1 MEWKPDKLLQLI
13 LIYVLLSGFTYWL
26 PTIRGLFDGPSY
38 TWSGWM
44 GIGGT
49 GVGGQYWI
57 LLIFTALMTIVVF
70 LGWRGTLKPFR
81 WLLLIWFML
90 LVVESGT
97 WFFSSE
103 TVQLKG
109 DTLGIELSLGKIIF
123 PFDILFLSL
132 SCLWLIRDI
141 RSNHPHQSPS
151 WKRLNRHLLIL
162 FFCLLPLQFIFL
174 RFFDHNKIFD
184 LMGVFLTIGQ
194 WILLNLS
201 FYPWKSQIPRS

>member
-1 MEWKPDKLLQLI
+1 MEWKPDKLLHVI
-13 LIYVLLSGFTYWL
+13 LIYVIFSGFTYWL

-38 TWSGWM
+38 SWSGWM

-49 GVGGQYWI
+49 GVGGQYWF
-57 LLIFTALMTIVVF
+57 LLMLTALMTTAVF
-70 LGWRGTLKPFR
+70 FGWRGIHKPFR
-81 WLLLIWFML
+81 WLLLIWFIL
-90 LVVESGT
+90 LVIESGS
-97 WFFSSE
+97 WFFSTE

-123 PFDILFLSL
+123 PFDILFWSL
-132 SCLWLIRDI
+132 SCLWLIRNI

-151 WKRLNRHLLIL
+151 WTRLNRNLLL
-162 FFCLLPLQFIFL
+162 MFFCLLPLQFIFL

-184 LMGVFLTIGQ
+184 QMGVFLTIGQ

-201 FYPWKSQIPRS
+201 FYPWKSQLPRS